1 MPPIVYVPVAPLA
14 QLLSPVLRYPFPSSH
29 RSGLPFGETYQVIRF
44 WVTVRSALLRVS
56 ANAADSGFFHRM
68 GHTGFE
74 PVVPRTITLRS
85 GCTSGIL
92 ARTTSLVNPVGRG
105 CDGGFCF
112 PFACRG
118 GCCGGVWE
126 DLLRAREDGYDDRC
140 YVEGRVKSG
149 PLTVRSIRSK
159 ATLSK
164 GATQCQRPSGW
175 IPASDQ

>member
-14 QLLSPVLRYPFPSSH
+14 QPLSPVLRYPFPSSH

-44 WVTVRSALLRVS
+44 WVTDRSALLRPIQAFSIVWAILDSNQWSHARSRSDPVALRESWREQRRLSTRWAVAAMVDS
-56 ANAADSGFFHRM
+56 A
-68 GHTGFE
+68 
-74 PVVPRTITLRS
+74 
-85 GCTSGIL
+85 
-92 ARTTSLVNPVGRG
+92 
-105 CDGGFCF
+105 F
-112 PFACRG
+112 PACRG